1 MAGAMHTAQWEGNL
15 LQQPEDIFGRVSERN
30 NGHHHQHQQH
40 QDRGRDVL
48 SVDLS
53 TSGNIFDEDLISL
66 PADQFS
72 SASFLNIDQ
81 IDFDF
86 DFDSDFLKCT
96 PPRQPQQLQ
105 MMSHEGSNMSHDDSE
120 QEPSTATRQ
129 DLVDDVRD
137 EETTKPSSQSCSSSI
152 IKRHDI
158 HREPQAPHYRGVRQR
173 PWGKFAAEIRDPAK
187 QGARVWLG
195 TFDEAEQAA
204 MAYDQAAFK
213 MRGSRALLN
222 FPLQAAT
229 ALSNPQSLPPQT
241 VSSST
246 RKTLLNASNNSAPT
260 APPPLAESQQP
271 RKVPLKEQQLHR
283 KVDTSNYIARQI
295 ASSKRSRISC
305 GQIYWKNLIS
315 T

>member
-1 MAGAMHTAQWEGNL
+1 MAGAMHTAQWEGNF
-15 LQQPEDIFGRVSERN
+15 LQQTAEIFGRLSERN
-30 NGHHHQHQQH
+30 NGHHHQYQQH
-40 QDRGRDVL
+40 QDRDRGRDVL
-48 SVDLS
+48 SVELS
-53 TSGNIFDEDLISL
+53 TSGNIFDDDLISL

-72 SASFLNIDQ
+72 SASFLNID

-86 DFDSDFLKCT
+86 DFDSDFPKCT
-96 PPRQPQQLQ
+96 PPGQPQQLQ
-105 MMSHEGSNMSHDDSE
+105 MSHGGSNMSHDSQ

-137 EETTKPSSQSCSSSI
+137 EETTKPSSQSCSNS

-158 HREPQAPHYRGVRQR
+158 HREPLAPHYRGVRQR

-204 MAYDQAAFK
+204 LAYDQAAFK

-229 ALSNPQSLPPQT
+229 ALSNSESLPPQT
-241 VSSST
+241 VSSSST
-246 RKTLLNASNNSAPT
+246 RKTLNASNSAPT
-260 APPPLAESQQP
+260 APPLAESHQP
-271 RKVPLKEQQLHR
+271 RNLLLQEQQLHR

>member
-1 MAGAMHTAQWEGNL
+1 MHTAQGEGNL
-15 LQQPEDIFGRVSERN
+15 LQQPAEIFGRVCERN
-30 NGHHHQHQQH
+30 NGHDHQH

-53 TSGNIFDEDLISL
+53 SSGNIFDEDLISL

-72 SASFLNIDQ
+72 SASFLNID

-105 MMSHEGSNMSHDDSE
+105 MSHEGSNMSHDSE

-152 IKRHDI
+152 KQRHDI

-204 MAYDQAAFK
+204 LAYDQAAFK

-229 ALSNPQSLPPQT
+229 ALSHPQSLPPQT

-246 RKTLLNASNNSAPT
+246 RKTLNASNSAPT
-260 APPPLAESQQP
+260 APPLAESHQP
-271 RKVPLKEQQLHR
+271 RKVLRNEQQLHR